1 MSFIIFQKSEEA
13 KRGPTPEVIDR
24 ATTHVP
30 KSKEKP
36 LTANITVGLDVS
48 ILGVFFWLFFVCVF
62 FVLCLCKKRILG
74 L

>member
-1 MSFIIFQKSEEA
+1 MIIKGDHISCIIFQKSEEA

-24 ATTHVP
+24 ATSHVP

-48 ILGVFFWLFFVCVF
+48 ILICFFKETPRF
-62 FVLCLCKKRILG
+62 KS
-74 L
+74 

>member
-1 MSFIIFQKSEEA
+1 MSCIIFQKSEEA

-24 ATTHVP
+24 ATAHVP

-48 ILGVFFWLFFVCVF
+48 IFIFLKENPWFE
-62 FVLCLCKKRILG
+62 ILEIMQK
-74 L
+74 

>member
-24 ATTHVP
+24 ATSHVP

-48 ILGVFFWLFFVCVF
+48 SLGGFFCLFV
-62 FVLCLCKKRILG
+62 FVLCVCKKRILG
-74 L
+74 PLS